1 MSRRFRLRAISGESD
16 YSSEAPNLIDR
27 REFMRHSFNTAAGVI
42 TMASL
47 GAVGF
52 ASLLMGQS
60 SSDGGDSSV
69 RFWVPTGAEDS
80 AWYGD
85 MHLEQMQYQSFVDAA
100 ATSATGMSGASGVW
114 SGLPVLVIYV
124 PHDENAQAPL
134 VEDKPRFQLMDGYD
148 ESGGYVGSGYE
159 VEEKPEY
166 EALSIHDNMIIIF
179 ARCPHLC
186 CIPGWQLVSNDFTS
200 DQWMPGGVDA
210 GGNKLFCICHSSR
223 YDPTVIE
230 KNRSRNRTNG
240 TEFEF
245 IGVKRTGGPAPVGM
259 PLIPFEVNGAGI
271 IEALDDFVD
280 WYTFCD

>member
-1 MSRRFRLRAISGESD
+1 MARKFRLRPIPGEAGAV
-16 YSSEAPNLIDR
+16 SESPKLIDR

-60 SSDGGDSSV
+60 DADGGDSSV

-85 MHLEQMQYQSFVDAA
+85 LHLEQMQYQSFVDAA
-100 ATSATGMSGASGVW
+100 ASSATGMAGASGVW
-114 SGLPVLVIYV
+114 SGLPVNVIYL
-124 PHDENAQAPL
+124 PHDENSQAAPA
-134 VEDKPRFQLMDGYD
+134 ENKPQFQFMDGYN
-148 ESGGYVGSGYE
+148 ESGAYVGSGYE
-159 VEEKPEY
+159 VDEEPEY

-179 ARCPHLC
+179 SRCPHLC
-186 CIPGWQLVSNDFTS
+186 CIPGWQLVTNDFTS
-200 DQWMPGGVDA
+200 DQWSPGGVDA

-230 KNRSRNRTNG
+230 KNRNRNRTNG
-240 TEFEF
+240 SEFDY

-259 PLIPFEVNGAGI
+259 PLIPFEVNAGV
-271 IEALDDFVD
+271 IEALDDFKD
-280 WYTFCD
+280 WYTFCE